1 MSKHIL
7 VVNLNIYVHTVF
19 VYCNQ
24 LQLVAPQLRCRRI
37 LKGHTGKILALDWCS
52 DKRKVVTSSQVGVK
66 FFFFM
71 IKLREMLTKI
81 FFFLKSSLKFQ
92 GCHHIIIFSIL
103 NN

>member
-66 FFFFM
+66 FFFFHDL
-71 IKLREMLTKI
+71 IKRDVNRNI
-81 FFFLKSSLKFQ
+81 FFSKEFFEISGMPPYHYF
-92 GCHHIIIFSIL
+92 
-103 NN
+103 